1 MRVLRCYCPSKAT
14 LIFSV
19 FNCLSGKWLRLR
31 GLFSYQDLKSQRCLM
46 SGLMCLARELE
57 MMLLNHI
64 IFHSLFVSH
73 HMPSDVTL
81 ENVRVNTTW
90 GFFFS
95 EHEEIFS
102 PVVQFPPCV
111 SQLTFLERMEHR
123 RGFCDTPKLAATKN
137 MSSLNFSFIPKCSNC
152 LKTVQGAKP
161 AENYSFFCAMSAL
174 SLLAM
179 GSNYCHA
186 HGKNRVEN
194 MAMGK
199 QNFPLHLL

>member
-1 MRVLRCYCPSKAT
+1 MAQIERPLFISRPKKPKMPDVW
-14 LIFSV
+14 V
-19 FNCLSGKWLRLR
+19 DVSGKGTRN
-31 GLFSYQDLKSQRCLM
+31 DAAK
-46 SGLMCLARELE
+46 
-57 MMLLNHI
+57 
-64 IFHSLFVSH
+64 SH
-73 HMPSDVTL
+73 HLSLPFCLPSYAQWCYSG
-81 ENVRVNTTW
+81 ECQ
-90 GFFFS
+90 S
-95 EHEEIFS
+95 EHYMGILFFRTWRDFFS

-123 RGFCDTPKLAATKN
+123 RGFCDTPQLAATKN